1 MLPILLWSSGASLS
15 LVLSSAVL
23 RSVRQAGDQALHYCT
38 KHIESPV
45 SANLELLT
53 LRMELQFAG

>member
-45 SANLELLT
+45 SANL
-53 LRMELQFAG
+53 